1 MDVENIFRD
10 VKLSKT
16 EMTVLRFIQND
27 PEQCIRQ
34 GVRAVAEQCY
44 SNPSSLVRLAKK
56 LKFSGWLELVYFIKF
71 NITMPKLDVTN
82 DIDYMSVQ
90 PEEALT
96 PLLASLNQQ
105 RILFAVA
112 MADEDDLIFVGFQ
125 FAKFHGNRAK
135 RLHAAAHLASSNQ
148 SSLAVHMQHR
158 LDFKH
163 RAEKSCGR

>member
-56 LKFSGWLELVYFIKF
+56 LKFSGWLELSISSSS
-71 NITMPKLDVTN
+71 ISPCRSS
-82 DIDYMSVQ
+82 MS
-90 PEEALT
+90 PT
-96 PLLASLNQQ
+96 ISTT
-105 RILFAVA
+105 
-112 MADEDDLIFVGFQ
+112 
-125 FAKFHGNRAK
+125 
-135 RLHAAAHLASSNQ
+135 
-148 SSLAVHMQHR
+148 
-158 LDFKH
+158 
-163 RAEKSCGR
+163 

>member
-71 NITMPKLDVTN
+71 NITMPKLDVTKR
-82 DIDYMSVQ
+82 Y
-90 PEEALT
+90 
-96 PLLASLNQQ
+96 
-105 RILFAVA
+105 
-112 MADEDDLIFVGFQ
+112 
-125 FAKFHGNRAK
+125 
-135 RLHAAAHLASSNQ
+135 RLHERSAGRSADAAAG
-148 SSLAVHMQHR
+148 
-158 LDFKH
+158 KP
-163 RAEKSCGR
+163 